1 MCVNYIIPPSLFF
14 WTISVDPPVE
24 KKPLK
29 PAEPKCKKKR
39 GKKCIDVEEV
49 EGTDTQKYLK
59 DDIRDCSLES
69 TFHLALLNADLAIF
83 KHSSPSSFGRSGISL
98 LTPEGLLRRSEDA
111 CVYRSEKEEVPG
123 DRIYGNIAIF
133 RYKGR

>member
-1 MCVNYIIPPSLFF
+1 M
-14 WTISVDPPVE
+14 DPPVE

-59 DDIRDCSLES
+59 DGICDCSLES
-69 TFHLALLNADLAIF
+69 IFHLLNADLAIF
-83 KHSSPSSFGRSGISL
+83 KHSSPSSFGRSGISFS
-98 LTPEGLLRRSEDA
+98 TNTSPRKVSWR
-111 CVYRSEKEEVPG
+111 EVKMHV
-123 DRIYGNIAIF
+123 F
-133 RYKGR
+133 

>member
-1 MCVNYIIPPSLFF
+1 M
-14 WTISVDPPVE
+14 DPPVE

-59 DDIRDCSLES
+59 DGICDCSLES
-69 TFHLALLNADLAIF
+69 IFHLALLNADLAIF
-83 KHSSPSSFGRSGISL
+83 KHSIPSSFGRSGISFS
-98 LTPEGLLRRSEDA
+98 TNTSSERSLA
-111 CVYRSEKEEVPG
+111 EK
-123 DRIYGNIAIF
+123 
-133 RYKGR
+133 

>member
-69 TFHLALLNADLAIF
+69 IFHLLNADLAIF
-83 KHSSPSSFGRSGISL
+83 KHSSPSSFGRSGISFS
-98 LTPEGLLRRSEDA
+98 TNTSPRKVSWR
-111 CVYRSEKEEVPG
+111 EVKMHV
-123 DRIYGNIAIF
+123 F
-133 RYKGR
+133 